1 MLEQFVFDDV
11 ANDVVTLEQ
20 LWHTEEVI
28 LFPCPSLTPD
38 NHIYPGRHYP
48 VCPSRDNLV
57 RKRGFESHYP
67 HLGHNCQPRP
77 APSSG
82 EYSVKF
88 SHTPH
93 TSHELPSCW
102 LNTEHEQWMFLCLLK
117 YFKLTLI
124 SENCTDDW
132 KLCSCWHSLQSFIE
146 TIQKMGLKIGNCY
159 STNAKENVIFLKP
172 VRIQRFI

>member
-1 MLEQFVFDDV
+1 MLEQFLVTWL
-11 ANDVVTLEQ
+11 NDIVTLKQ

-82 EYSVKF
+82 ECVNF

-93 TSHELPSCW
+93 TSHEPSCW

-124 SENCTDDW
+124 SDNCTDEW
-132 KLCSCWHSLQSFIE
+132 KLCNCWHPLQSFNFKNN
-146 TIQKMGLKIGNCY
+146 TKDGAKRLK
-159 STNAKENVIFLKP
+159 TVTQP
-172 VRIQRFI
+172 MP